1 MARARASK
9 KRLRSA
15 PRPRNELFS
24 PDLSSGI
31 QANLNYRERE
41 AAALLRVSASTLRN
55 WRCRKLHPTLKFKK
69 IGGRVIYTGSA
80 LLAYVNG
87 N

>member
-9 KRLRSA
+9 KRLCSA

-31 QANLNYRERE
+31 QANLNYRESE
-41 AAALLRVSASTLRN
+41 AAALLRVTSSTLRT
-55 WRCRKLHPTLKFKK
+55 WRARK
-69 IGGRVIYTGSA
+69 IGPRYRKAGGRIVYFGA
-80 LLAYVNG
+80 DLLTFLQG
-87 N
+87 

>member
-1 MARARASK
+1 
-9 KRLRSA
+9 
-15 PRPRNELFS
+15 
-24 PDLSSGI
+24 
-31 QANLNYRERE
+31 
-41 AAALLRVSASTLRN
+41 VSASTLRN